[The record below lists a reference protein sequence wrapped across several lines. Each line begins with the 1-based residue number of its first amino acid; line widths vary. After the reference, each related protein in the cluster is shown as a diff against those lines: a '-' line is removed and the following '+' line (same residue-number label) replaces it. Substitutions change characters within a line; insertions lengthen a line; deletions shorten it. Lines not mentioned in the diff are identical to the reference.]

1 MIKSPPDNAGD
12 PGSIPDPGVSQMP
25 RSNKAHGP
33 QLSSLCPEP
42 RSCSN
47 RAHRPQQLVP
57 SQPRSRGN
65 KRSHPTLQIERSPY
79 ALQLEKSNVDP
90 VRPKIKSQ

>member
-1 MIKSPPDNAGD
+1 MGHNCQAC
-12 PGSIPDPGVSQMP
+12 
-25 RSNKAHGP
+25 A
-33 QLSSLCPEP
+33 PEP
-42 RSCSN
+42 RSCSD

-57 SQPRSRGN
+57 SQPRSRVPN